1 MTDHGGTGHHND
13 FERRL
18 GIEVPENLDGGGGEV
33 APLIGQSSV
42 WSDARR
48 YLRTNPLF
56 LLGLTIMVLM
66 VSMALFPGI
75 FARGIDPTDCDLSLS
90 RQRPSAAHWFG
101 MDLQGCDYYAN
112 VVHGARTS
120 VAIGVLTV
128 IGVLAIGVLVGSLAG
143 YFGGWADAILA
154 RITDVFFGVPLFLG
168 ALILLTVSAHRSVWT
183 VSLALIVFGWM
194 TAMRLVRSSVVAIR
208 ESDYVL
214 AAQVLGASS
223 ARILVRH
230 ILPNALAPV
239 LIYATIA
246 VGTFISAEAALTYL
260 GIGLQ
265 APEISWGLQINVAQ
279 SLIGT
284 SPHLL
289 FFPALFLSLTVLGFI
304 LLGDA
309 LRDALDPKRR

>member
-1 MTDHGGTGHHND
+1 MTEPDMTGPG
-13 FERRL
+13 EQ
-18 GIEVPENLDGGGGEV
+18 LDAEGEEV
-33 APLIGQSSV
+33 APLVGQASV
-42 WSDARR
+42 WGDAWR
-48 YLRTNPLF
+48 YLRRNPLF
-56 LLGLTIMVLM
+56 LAGLAIMVVM
-66 VSMALFPGI
+66 VAMALFPAL
-75 FARGIDPTDCDLSLS
+75 FAGGVDPTDCDLSLS
-90 RQRPSAAHWFG
+90 RQTPSAAHWFG

-112 VVHGARTS
+112 VVYGARTS

-128 IGVLAIGVLVGSLAG
+128 IGVLAIGVLIGAPAG
-143 YFGGWADAILA
+143 YFGGWVDLVLA
-154 RITDVFFGVPLFLG
+154 RITDVFFGIPLFLG
-168 ALILLTVSAHRSVWT
+168 ALILLTVSAQRSVWT
-183 VSLALIVFGWM
+183 VSLALVVFGWM
-194 TAMRLVRSSVVAIR
+194 TAMRLVRSSVVSIR
-208 ESDYVL
+208 GSDYVL
-214 AAQVLGASS
+214 AAQALGASPL
-223 ARILVRH
+223 RILTRH

-279 SLIGT
+279 SLIGS

-289 FFPALFLSLTVLGFI
+289 FFPALFLSVTVLGFI

>member
-1 MTDHGGTGHHND
+1 
-13 FERRL
+13 
-18 GIEVPENLDGGGGEV
+18 VPENLDGGGGEV
-33 APLIGQSSV
+33 APLIGQASV
-42 WSDARR
+42 WGDAWR

-56 LLGLTIMVLM
+56 LLGLGIMAVM
-66 VSMALFPGI
+66 VSMALFPKL

-90 RQRPSAAHWFG
+90 RRRPSAEHWFG
-101 MDLQGCDYYAN
+101 MDLQGCDYYSN

-154 RITDVFFGVPLFLG
+154 RITDVFFGIPLFLG

-194 TAMRLVRSSVVAIR
+194 TAMRLVRSSVVSIR
-208 ESDYVL
+208 EADYVL
-214 AAQVLGASS
+214 AAQALGASS

>member
-1 MTDHGGTGHHND
+1 MGDPI
-13 FERRL
+13 ER
-18 GIEVPENLDGGGGEV
+18 IEDSRRDAEGDEV
-33 APLIGQSSV
+33 AEQVEQSSV
-42 WSDARR
+42 WIDAWR

-56 LLGLTIMVLM
+56 LIGLTIMV
-66 VSMALFPGI
+66 VIVAMALFPTL
-75 FARGIDPTDCDLSLS
+75 FARGIDPTVCDLSLS

-112 VVHGARTS
+112 VVYGARTS
-120 VAIGVLTV
+120 VVIGLLSV
-128 IGVLAIGVLVGSLAG
+128 IGVLVIGVLIGALAG
-143 YFGGWADAILA
+143 YFGGWADSLLA
-154 RITDVFFGVPLFLG
+154 RITDVFFGIPLFLG
-168 ALILLTVSAHRSVWT
+168 ALILLTVTANRSVWT

-214 AAQVLGASS
+214 AAQALGASS
-223 ARILVRH
+223 GRILVRH
-230 ILPNALAPV
+230 ILPNAVAPV
-239 LIYATIA
+239 FVYATIA

-279 SLIGT
+279 SLIGS

-289 FFPALFLSLTVLGFI
+289 FFPALFLLVTVLGFI

-309 LRDALDPKRR
+309 LREALDPKRR

>member
-1 MTDHGGTGHHND
+1 MS
-13 FERRL
+13 EMA
-18 GIEVPENLDGGGGEV
+18 EA
-33 APLIGQSSV
+33 APLEQSSV
-42 WSDARR
+42 WRDAWR

-56 LLGLTIMVLM
+56 LIGLTIMLVM
-66 VSMALFPGI
+66 VTMAVFPALFAGG
-75 FARGIDPTDCDLSLS
+75 ADPTDCDLSLS
-90 RQRPSAAHWFG
+90 RQTPSATHWFG

-112 VVHGARTS
+112 VVYGARTS
-120 VAIGVLTV
+120 VAIGVLTM
-128 IGVLAIGVLVGSLAG
+128 IGVLAIGVLVGAPAG
-143 YFGGWADAILA
+143 YFGGWIDSVLA
-154 RITDVFFGVPLFLG
+154 RVTDVFFGIPLFLG
-168 ALILLTVSAHRSVWT
+168 ALILLTVSSQRSVWT
-183 VSLALIVFGWM
+183 VSLALIAFGWM

-208 ESDYVL
+208 GSDYVL
-214 AAQVLGASS
+214 AAQALGAPTG
-223 ARILVRH
+223 RILVRH

-239 LIYATIA
+239 LVYATIA

-289 FFPALFLSLTVLGFI
+289 FFPALFLSVTVLGFI
-304 LLGDA
+304 LLGDT

>member
-1 MTDHGGTGHHND
+1 MSETT
-13 FERRL
+13 
-18 GIEVPENLDGGGGEV
+18 EVSVPALE
-33 APLIGQSSV
+33 QSSV
-42 WSDARR
+42 WRDAWR

-56 LLGLTIMVLM
+56 LIGCAIMVVM
-66 VSMALFPGI
+66 VTMALFPAL

-90 RQRPSAAHWFG
+90 RQAPSAAHWFG
-101 MDLQGCDYYAN
+101 VDLQGCDYYAN

-120 VAIGVLTV
+120 VSIGVLTV
-128 IGVLAIGVLVGSLAG
+128 IGVLIIGVLVGAPAG
-143 YFGGWADAILA
+143 YFGGWIDSVLA
-154 RITDVFFGVPLFLG
+154 RVTDVFFGIPLFLG
-168 ALILLTVSAHRSVWT
+168 ALILLTVSAQRSVWT
-183 VSLALIVFGWM
+183 VSLALIAFGWM

-208 ESDYVL
+208 GSDYVL
-214 AAQVLGASS
+214 AAQALGAPTL
-223 ARILVRH
+223 RILVRH

-289 FFPALFLSLTVLGFI
+289 FFPALFLSITVLGFI
-304 LLGDA
+304 LLGDT

>member
-1 MTDHGGTGHHND
+1 MTEPTPVTDD
-13 FERRL
+13 
-18 GIEVPENLDGGGGEV
+18 VDA
-33 APLIGQSSV
+33 APPVGQSSV
-42 WSDARR
+42 WADAWR

-56 LLGLTIMVLM
+56 LIGCTIMVVM
-66 VSMALFPGI
+66 VTMALFPAL
-75 FARGIDPTDCDLSLS
+75 FAGGVDPTDCDLSMS
-90 RQRPSAAHWFG
+90 RQAPSAAHWFG
-101 MDLQGCDYYAN
+101 IDLQGCDYYAN
-112 VVHGARTS
+112 VVYGARTS

-128 IGVLAIGVLVGSLAG
+128 IGVLIIGVLVGAPAG
-143 YFGGWADAILA
+143 YFGGWIDSLLA
-154 RITDVFFGVPLFLG
+154 RVTDVFFGIPLFLG

-183 VSLALIVFGWM
+183 VSLALVAFGWM

-208 ESDYVL
+208 GSDYVL
-214 AAQVLGASS
+214 AAQALGAPTG
-223 ARILVRH
+223 RILVRH

-289 FFPALFLSLTVLGFI
+289 FFPALFLSITVLGFI
-304 LLGDA
+304 LLGDT

>member
-1 MTDHGGTGHHND
+1 MT
-13 FERRL
+13 ERRL
-18 GIEVPENLDGGGGEV
+18 GIEVPEKLDDVGEEV
-33 APLIGQSSV
+33 APLIGQTSV
-42 WSDARR
+42 WGDAWR

-56 LLGLTIMVLM
+56 LIGLAIMVVM
-66 VSMALFPGI
+66 VSMALVPKL
-75 FARGIDPTDCDLSLS
+75 FARGVDPTDCDLSLS

-112 VVHGARTS
+112 VVYGARTS

-128 IGVLAIGVLVGSLAG
+128 IGVLVIGVLIGAVAG
-143 YFGGWADAILA
+143 YFGGWADAVLA
-154 RITDVFFGVPLFLG
+154 RLTDVFFGIPLFLG
-168 ALILLTVSAHRSVWT
+168 ALILLTVSPRRSVWT

-208 ESDYVL
+208 GSDYVL
-214 AAQVLGASS
+214 AAQALGASS
-223 ARILVRH
+223 GRILVRH

-246 VGTFISAEAALTYL
+246 VGTFISAESALTYL

-279 SLIGT
+279 SLIGS

>member
-1 MTDHGGTGHHND
+1 MT
-13 FERRL
+13 ERRL
-18 GIEVPENLDGGGGEV
+18 GIEVPEKLDDVGEEV
-33 APLIGQSSV
+33 APLIGQTSV
-42 WSDARR
+42 WGDAWR

-56 LLGLTIMVLM
+56 LIGLAIMVVM
-66 VSMALFPGI
+66 VSMALVPKL
-75 FARGIDPTDCDLSLS
+75 FARGVDPTDCDLSLS

-112 VVHGARTS
+112 VVYGARTS

-128 IGVLAIGVLVGSLAG
+128 IGVLLIGVLIGAVAG
-143 YFGGWADAILA
+143 YFGGWADAVLA
-154 RITDVFFGVPLFLG
+154 RLTDVFFGIPLFLG
-168 ALILLTVSAHRSVWT
+168 ALILLTVSPRRSVWT

-208 ESDYVL
+208 GSDYVL
-214 AAQVLGASS
+214 AAQALGASS
-223 ARILVRH
+223 GRILVRH

-246 VGTFISAEAALTYL
+246 VGTFISAESALTYL

-279 SLIGT
+279 SLIGS

>member
-1 MTDHGGTGHHND
+1 MSDPH
-13 FERRL
+13 ERADERMDA
-18 GIEVPENLDGGGGEV
+18 EGEEL
-33 APLIGQSSV
+33 APLVGQSSV
-42 WSDARR
+42 WGNAWR

-56 LLGLTIMVLM
+56 LTVSAVMVVMVLM
-66 VSMALFPGI
+66 AVFTAL

-90 RQRPSAAHWFG
+90 RQPPSSAHWFG

-120 VAIGVLTV
+120 VS
-128 IGVLAIGVLVGSLAG
+128 IGVLAVLGVLIIGVLVGSLAG
-143 YFGGWADAILA
+143 YFGGWADAVLA
-154 RITDVFFGVPLFLG
+154 RITDVFFGIPLFLG
-168 ALILLTVSAHRSVWT
+168 ALILLTVSSERSVWT
-183 VSLALIVFGWM
+183 VSLALVVFGWM
-194 TAMRLVRSSVVAIR
+194 TAMRLVRSSVVSIR
-208 ESDYVL
+208 GLDYVQ
-214 AAQVLGASS
+214 AAQALGASS
-223 ARILVRH
+223 GRILVRH

-279 SLIGT
+279 SLIGS

-289 FFPALFLSLTVLGFI
+289 FFPALFLSVTVLGFI

>member
-1 MTDHGGTGHHND
+1 MSDPTYTD
-13 FERRL
+13 
-18 GIEVPENLDGGGGEV
+18 V
-33 APLIGQSSV
+33 ATDLAPRAEQSSV
-42 WSDARR
+42 WSDAWR

-56 LLGLTIMVLM
+56 LIGLTIMVVM
-66 VSMALFPGI
+66 VTMALFPAL
-75 FARGIDPTDCDLSLS
+75 FAGGVDPTDCDLSLS
-90 RQRPSAAHWFG
+90 RQTPSAAHWFG
-101 MDLQGCDYYAN
+101 IDLQGCDYYSN
-112 VVHGARTS
+112 VVYGARTS

-128 IGVLAIGVLVGSLAG
+128 IGVLIIGVLVGAPAG
-143 YFGGWADAILA
+143 YFGGWIDSVLA
-154 RITDVFFGVPLFLG
+154 RVTDVFFGIPLFLG

-183 VSLALIVFGWM
+183 VSMALIAFGWM

-208 ESDYVL
+208 GSDYVL
-214 AAQVLGASS
+214 AAQALGAPTL
-223 ARILVRH
+223 RILVRH

-239 LIYATIA
+239 LVYATIA

-289 FFPALFLSLTVLGFI
+289 FFPALFLSITVLGFI
-304 LLGDA
+304 LLGDT

>member
-1 MTDHGGTGHHND
+1 MTEQPD
-13 FERRL
+13 EL
-18 GIEVPENLDGGGGEV
+18 GPIDQVGDEV
-33 APLIGQSSV
+33 AVLVGQSSV
-42 WSDARR
+42 WGDAWR

-56 LLGLTIMVLM
+56 LLGITIMAVM
-66 VSMALFPGI
+66 VSMAVFPTL
-75 FARGIDPTDCDLSLS
+75 FARGTDPTDCDLSLS

-120 VAIGVLTV
+120 VSIGVLTV
-128 IGVLAIGVLVGSLAG
+128 LGVLAIGVLVGSLAG
-143 YFGGWADAILA
+143 YFGGWADAVLA
-154 RITDVFFGVPLFLG
+154 RITDVFFGIPLFLG
-168 ALILLTVSAHRSVWT
+168 ALILLTVSPHRSVWT
-183 VSLALIVFGWM
+183 VALALIVFGWM
-194 TAMRLVRSSVVAIR
+194 TAMRLVRSSVVSIR
-208 ESDYVL
+208 GSDYVL
-214 AAQVLGASS
+214 AAQALGASS
-223 ARILVRH
+223 GRILVRH

>member
-1 MTDHGGTGHHND
+1 MADDIDAH
-13 FERRL
+13 
-18 GIEVPENLDGGGGEV
+18 LDAEGAELE
-33 APLIGQSSV
+33 PLVGQSSV
-42 WSDARR
+42 WGNAWK

-56 LLGLTIMVLM
+56 LIGLTVLVVM
-66 VSMALFPGI
+66 LAMALFPAL
-75 FARGIDPTDCDLSLS
+75 FARGVDPTDCDLSLS
-90 RQRPSAAHWFG
+90 RQRPSAQHWFG

-112 VVHGARTS
+112 VVYGARTS

-128 IGVLAIGVLVGSLAG
+128 IGVLIIGVLIGALAG
-143 YFGGWADAILA
+143 YYGGWADSVLA
-154 RITDVFFGVPLFLG
+154 RLTDVFFGIPLFLG
-168 ALILLTVSAHRSVWT
+168 ALILLTVSPQRSVWT

-194 TAMRLVRSSVVAIR
+194 TAMRLVRSSVVSIR
-208 ESDYVL
+208 EADYVL
-214 AAQVLGASS
+214 AAQALGASS
-223 ARILVRH
+223 GRILLRH

-246 VGTFISAEAALTYL
+246 VGTFISAESALTYL

-279 SLIGT
+279 SLIGS

-289 FFPALFLSLTVLGFI
+289 FFPALFLSVTVLGFI

>member
-1 MTDHGGTGHHND
+1 MT
-13 FERRL
+13 ERRL
-18 GIEVPENLDGGGGEV
+18 GIEVPEKLDDVGEEV
-33 APLIGQSSV
+33 APLIGQTSV
-42 WSDARR
+42 WGDAWR

-56 LLGLTIMVLM
+56 LIGLAIMVVM
-66 VSMALFPGI
+66 VSMALVPKL
-75 FARGIDPTDCDLSLS
+75 FARGVDPTDCDLSLS

-112 VVHGARTS
+112 VVYGARTS

-128 IGVLAIGVLVGSLAG
+128 IGVLVIGVLIGAVAG
-143 YFGGWADAILA
+143 YFGGWADAVLA
-154 RITDVFFGVPLFLG
+154 RLTDVFFGIPLFLG
-168 ALILLTVSAHRSVWT
+168 ALILLTVSPRRSVWT

-208 ESDYVL
+208 GSDYVL
-214 AAQVLGASS
+214 AAQALGASS
-223 ARILVRH
+223 GRILMRH

-246 VGTFISAEAALTYL
+246 VGTFISAESALTYL

-279 SLIGT
+279 SLIGS

>member
-1 MTDHGGTGHHND
+1 MT
-13 FERRL
+13 ERRL
-18 GIEVPENLDGGGGEV
+18 GIEVPEKLDDVGEEV
-33 APLIGQSSV
+33 APLIGQTSV
-42 WSDARR
+42 WGDAWR

-56 LLGLTIMVLM
+56 LIGLAIMVVM
-66 VSMALFPGI
+66 VSMALVPKL
-75 FARGIDPTDCDLSLS
+75 FARGVDPTDCDLSLS

-112 VVHGARTS
+112 VVYGARTS

-128 IGVLAIGVLVGSLAG
+128 IGVLVIGVLIGAVAG
-143 YFGGWADAILA
+143 YFGGWVDAVLA
-154 RITDVFFGVPLFLG
+154 RLTDVFFGIPLFLG
-168 ALILLTVSAHRSVWT
+168 ALILLTVSPRRSVWT

-208 ESDYVL
+208 GSDYVL
-214 AAQVLGASS
+214 AAQALGASS
-223 ARILVRH
+223 GRILVRH

-246 VGTFISAEAALTYL
+246 VGTFISAESALTYL

-279 SLIGT
+279 SLIGS